1 MKIYKIKNPA
11 GKISKGTF
19 NRKLAF
25 TLAKQLNAKHK
36 TDTFKVII
44 WANDAIVHD
53 HPLTQVDSRS
63 YKITH
68 FEVRTW

>member
-1 MKIYKIKNPA
+1 MKIYKIKAPS

-36 TDTFKVII
+36 TEAFKVII
-44 WANDAIVHD
+44 WASDAIVHD
-53 HPLTQVDSRS
+53 HPLMHPDTKS